1 METALTTILSA
12 RVERT
17 AEAVS
22 PASFDR
28 IVRQHQRRVHRVIWL
43 LVKDRDAADT
53 LTQECFLRAYQ
64 NLSTFRGECRM
75 DTWLLRIAVNLAR
88 DHGKNRRLSFWR
100 KLVGIEEAPQAEST
114 PAFEP
119 SPERSLLA
127 REQLQAV
134 WDTSASLSQQQ
145 KAVFLLRFV
154 EEMSLVEIA
163 EALDMKVGSV
173 KTQLF
178 RALASVR
185 KKLKE

>member
-1 METALTTILSA
+1 
-12 RVERT
+12 
-17 AEAVS
+17 
-22 PASFDR
+22 
-28 IVRQHQRRVHRVIWL
+28 
-43 LVKDRDAADT
+43 
-53 LTQECFLRAYQ
+53 
-64 NLSTFRGECRM
+64 M